1 MYIIGDRGPRAG
13 GSLYAFKFF
22 SRPTSHIS
30 CLISQIPLLIS
41 LLLCSCIPEPLEVK
55 DIPDVKPQIVVSTQ
69 IIPDEAMVVLL
80 TKTFGAL
87 DASDDSNPQQLLDQ
101 IAVNDAVVAIE
112 GPGGTDTLQFL
123 GNGVYGGVELLL
135 EEGGTYTL
143 RVKSESLGEVR
154 ATTTVK
160 PQIRFEE
167 VEAELYFTGFD
178 DTLAQ
183 ITYQLDDPVGKNHYM
198 INVQQINIDDRIQD
212 RLLNPRAF
220 IELLDDENFE
230 GEKFRDTF
238 RAFPRDYSTGDT
250 VAVLL
255 SNISEDYYKF
265 LQIRMDMR
273 YSFVEFI
280 SEPVNYPT
288 NVEGGRGFFN
298 LYIPD
303 ARFFRMEKSD

>member
-1 MYIIGDRGPRAG
+1 M
-13 GSLYAFKFF
+13 
-22 SRPTSHIS
+22 PTSARNRKLNAISYLTPIATGAHIS
-30 CLISQIPLLIS
+30 PRWLSGLIS
-41 LLLCSCIPEPLEVK
+41 LLAFTACIPEPLEVK
-55 DIPDVKPQIVVSTQ
+55 NIPQIKPEIVVSTQ

-87 DASDDSNPQQLLDQ
+87 DASDDSDPQQLLDQ
-101 IAVNDAVVAIE
+101 IAVNDATVAID
-112 GPGGTDTLQFL
+112 GPDGIDTLLFL
-123 GNGVYGGVELLL
+123 GNGVYGGIELELV
-135 EEGGTYTL
+135 EGGIYIL

-160 PQIRFEE
+160 PQILFEE
-167 VEAELYFTGFD
+167 IEAELYFTGFD

-183 ITYQLDDPVGKNHYM
+183 ITYQISDPVGKNHYM
-198 INVQQINIDDRIQD
+198 INVQQINIDDRIAE

-220 IELLDDENFE
+220 IELLDDEKFE

-255 SNISEDYYKF
+255 SNISEDYYNF
-265 LQIRMDMR
+265 LKIRRDTR